1 MSWAIACERATS
13 QPLQHLLDK
22 LYAASAVTVACFV
35 LCAAASAVL
44 HVSWRCIP
52 SGDRSHVWKL
62 YGPFTAFSCIGCCA
76 GACAWACHMQ
86 SHVFL
91 YQSSTNG
98 TEPQDTQY
106 KLQAQVEA
114 ARWDAAFNILY
125 PFEFIFISLVKIM
138 VLDRMLDFALSK
150 MGPHSALQ
158 RAKTAFLGLLLAGIT
173 AGLAAN
179 ITSAVYR
186 IQNAN
191 FVTSAA
197 AAITNQTTVDS
208 LLLDASSIM
217 KHVDFAGSIQQFCEV
232 CVLFCIIVAFAVSAV
247 VASRRISTSLRRMSL
262 IESNAS
268 APAVRTLRKQIVGT
282 SVFVF
287 VSFIIRAVWAIMF
300 ALSNS
305 LSATSTPC
313 AKRLCDASC
322 ANNWALLQTW
332 ITFTPEFRI
341 GIIFISS
348 PLCLL
353 VALWGMTS
361 SRARASMRSSIK
373 MRTRTTGKRASSN
386 AQTRRVTTDV

>member
-106 KLQAQVEA
+106 KLQAQVET

-197 AAITNQTTVDS
+197 AAVANQTTVDL
-208 LLLDASSIM
+208 LLLDASSIL
-217 KHVDFAGSIQQFCEV
+217 KQVDFAGSIQQWWR
-232 CVLFCIIVAFAVSAV
+232 LAAFQPHCAECRS
-247 VASRRISTSLRRMSL
+247 
-262 IESNAS
+262 SN
-268 APAVRTLRKQIVGT
+268 RTLVPLPFERSGSKLWAHPFSCSSLLSSVPCGQSCLRYPTPSVQHQHRVP
-282 SVFVF
+282 SVFATQ
-287 VSFIIRAVWAIMF
+287 AVPTTGRCCRRG
-300 ALSNS
+300 S
-305 LSATSTPC
+305 LSPQNSESALFSFHPHC
-313 AKRLCDASC
+313 ACWLP
-322 ANNWALLQTW
+322 
-332 ITFTPEFRI
+332 F
-341 GIIFISS
+341 G
-348 PLCLL
+348 
-353 VALWGMTS
+353 V
-361 SRARASMRSSIK
+361 
-373 MRTRTTGKRASSN
+373 
-386 AQTRRVTTDV
+386 